1 MLRWSV
7 NLTMLFKE
15 VPFVQRLQAAA
26 TAGFG
31 AVEFMWPSGINLD
44 TLAAARSASGVDVAL
59 FNVDSGDVAAGERGF
74 PNDPARKDWWR
85 SRMAAA
91 IELAGRLGCLR
102 LNVQA
107 GNFVEGVSQAEMLDC
122 LCENL
127 TWALEQTPDLTLFLE
142 PLNRIEHPRYILDS
156 TAEALKVIEHLKLSR
171 LKLQFDVYH
180 TQRTEGNLVGLLQK
194 HISHIGHIQIADSPG
209 RHQPGTGEIN
219 WKYVLS
225 QVEALNYDGYVGLEY
240 NPIPDTLNSIKW
252 LPLNQRKTCGAQE
265 LNFSSP

>member
-15 VPFVQRLQAAA
+15 VPFVERLKAAA

-31 AVEFMWPSGINLD
+31 AVEFMWPSDINLD
-44 TLAAARSASGVDVAL
+44 TLVAARIESGVDVAL
-59 FNVDSGDVAAGERGF
+59 FNVDSGNVAAGERGF

-91 IELAGRLGCLR
+91 IELAGRLRCPR

-107 GNFVEGVSQAEMLDC
+107 GNNVVGVSEAEMLDC

-127 TWALEQTPDLTLFLE
+127 AWALEQTAEITLFLE

-156 TAEALKVIEHLKLSR
+156 TAEALKVIERLNHPR
-171 LKLQFDVYH
+171 LKLQFDIYH

-194 HISHIGHIQIADSPG
+194 HMAHIGHIQIADSPG

-219 WKYVLS
+219 WKYVLG
-225 QVEALNYDGYVGLEY
+225 QVETLNYDGYIGLEY
-240 NPIPDTLNSIKW
+240 NPIHETLGSFAW
-252 LPLNQRKTCGAQE
+252 LPLNQRNACEAQE
-265 LNFSSP
+265 LNL